1 MPSAGITEHT
11 ARLDATFDRA
21 ANFDNDP
28 EIQAGYTRYLCILVA
43 GFIERSVED
52 ILQSYAEQKADSRVS
67 RYVSTTLRRR
77 GNLRATQI
85 VSLFGDFD
93 ESWKELLDDSLT
105 AEQRQAIGNV
115 YANRNPIVHGEDVD
129 LTYTQ
134 IRDDYHRVKDA
145 VNALQAVAL

>member
-21 ANFDNDP
+21 VNFDNDP
-28 EIQAGYTRYLCILVA
+28 EIQADYTRYLCILVA

-77 GNLRATQI
+77 GNLRANQI

-93 ESWKELLDDSLT
+93 ESWKELLDGSLT

>member
-1 MPSAGITEHT
+1 MPSEGITEHA
-11 ARLDATFDRA
+11 ARLDATFSRA
-21 ANFDNDP
+21 TNFENDP
-28 EIQAGYTRYLCILVA
+28 EIQADYTRYLCILVA

-77 GNLRATQI
+77 GNLRANQI
-85 VSLFGDFD
+85 ASLFGDFD
-93 ESWKELLDDSLT
+93 EGWKVLLDDSLT

-115 YANRNPIVHGEDVD
+115 YANRNPIAHGEDVD
-129 LTYTQ
+129 LTYSQ

-145 VNALQAVAL
+145 VNALQAVTL